1 MQSSATGEQPDPEVS
16 GEPLLEVTDL
26 AVHYDV
32 RKGGKVRAVDG
43 VSISIAPRR
52 TVGLVGES
60 GCGKSTF
67 GRAVLR
73 LVPIL
78 RGTIRFGGVDI
89 TKLSERSLR
98 PMRPRMQVIFQ
109 DPFSSLN
116 PLKRVGRIIGEP
128 LAVHGVGD
136 RGDLQSHI
144 ASALE
149 RVGLPADVVDRYPRE
164 FSGGQRQRIAIAR
177 ALALRP
183 EFIVADEPVSA
194 LDVSVQAQV
203 INLLQRLQ
211 REEGLAYLF
220 ISHDLGVIRHVADE
234 VAVMYLGRIV
244 EYASQAALF
253 ERPLHPYTEA
263 LMSAVPAPDPAT
275 SRQSRIVLTGD
286 LPNPSAPPPG
296 CSFHTR
302 CHYAT
307 ELCTKVEPP
316 LIDQGGGHLL
326 ACHHPLGSPQASGT
340 SAPPGKAVGA

>member
-1 MQSSATGEQPDPEVS
+1 VQVS
-16 GEPLLEVTDL
+16 GVSANGEPQAAGERLVEVDDL

-52 TVGLVGES
+52 TLGLVGES

-78 RGTIRFGGVDI
+78 RGTIRFDGVDI
-89 TKLSERSLR
+89 TNLPERSLR
-98 PMRPRMQVIFQ
+98 PIRPRMQVIFQ

-128 LAVHGVGD
+128 LAVHGVGE
-136 RGDLQSHI
+136 RGDLDAHV

-183 EFIVADEPVSA
+183 QFVVADEPVSA

-244 EYASQAALF
+244 EFASQAALF

-263 LMSAVPAPDPAT
+263 LMSAVPSPDPAT

-302 CHYAT
+302 CRYAT
-307 ELCTKVEPP
+307 ELCKRVEPP
-316 LIDQGGGHLL
+316 LVDHGGGHLL
-326 ACHHPLGSPQASGT
+326 SCHYPLGSPQA
-340 SAPPGKAVGA
+340 GAA